1 LGKEGGNTM
10 IPATQEPIANH
21 GRVLIVDDDRAMCQ
35 LLIDLLREEGYE
47 TDVAYE
53 GETALQKSRQSYFDL
68 TITDLMMPK
77 MRGVELV
84 QRLREI
90 DNGALVLLITGF
102 GTIESAVEAMRAGAF
117 HYVTKPFRNEE
128 ILIQI
133 KRALEQKRLEQEV
146 QRLRTEVRAHHRFQ
160 NIIGQSVAMQK
171 ILETVAQVSDLPAN
185 ILIEGE
191 SGTGK
196 ELIARAIHANSSRAS
211 GPFIA
216 VNCAAIPETL
226 LESELFG
233 YVRGAFTD
241 ARKDRSGLFRE
252 ANGGTLFL
260 DEIGELPV
268 TLQTKLLRVL
278 EDKEVRPLGANQ
290 GEKDDTRV
298 LSASNRNLEE
308 LVRSDKFRQDL
319 YYRLNVIR
327 IELPPLRH
335 RGDDVPL
342 LVRHFVEKFAAG
354 AKHQVDGIDAEAL
367 AALKNYDWP
376 GNIRELE
383 HMIER
388 AVLLGKGSRIGLQDL
403 PANVVA
409 DGESSVVLAQALT
422 RQLTLRDLE
431 REYVAKVLDATNGNK
446 TEAAK
451 ILGVDRTTLY
461 RKLEEYKLKD
471 DQ

>member
-1 LGKEGGNTM
+1 M
-10 IPATQEPIANH
+10 IPAVQAPIDIN

-35 LLIDLLREEGYE
+35 LLIDLLGEEGYE
-47 TDVAYE
+47 TDVAYD
-53 GETALQKSRQSYFDL
+53 GEMALHKYRASRFDL

-77 MRGVELV
+77 MRGIELV

-90 DNGALVLLITGF
+90 DDGALVLLITAF

-117 HYVTKPFRNEE
+117 HYVTKPFHNEE
-128 ILIQI
+128 ILIQV
-133 KRALEQKRLEQEV
+133 KRALEQKRLEQEL
-146 QRLRTEVRAHHRFQ
+146 QRLRTEVQARNRFQ
-160 NIIGQSVAMQK
+160 NIIGQSAAMQK
-171 ILETVAQVSDLPAN
+171 ILEIVAQVKDLPAN

-196 ELIARAIHANSSRAS
+196 ELVARAIHASSSRAS

-252 ANGGTLFL
+252 ANGGMIFL
-260 DEIGELPV
+260 DEISEMP
-268 TLQTKLLRVL
+268 TSLQSKLLRVL
-278 EDKEVRPLGANQ
+278 EDKEVRPLGANH
-290 GEKDDTRV
+290 GEKIDARV
-298 LSASNRNLEE
+298 LSASNRNLQEQ
-308 LVRSDKFRQDL
+308 VRSGKFRQDL

-327 IELPPLRH
+327 IELPALRDRREDLPLM
-335 RGDDVPL
+335 L
-342 LVRHFVEKFAAG
+342 QHFIEKFAAA
-354 AKHQVDGIDAEAL
+354 AKRQVDGIEADAL
-367 AALKNYDWP
+367 AALKSYDWP

-383 HMIER
+383 HTIER
-388 AVLLGKGSRIGLQDL
+388 AVLLGKGSRIGLEDL
-403 PANVVA
+403 PPNVVA
-409 DGESSVVLAQALT
+409 TGQSSIVMAQALT
-422 RQLTLRDLE
+422 RQLTLHDLE
-431 REYVAKVLDATNGNK
+431 REYVAKVLESTNGNK

-471 DQ
+471 EQQ

>member
-1 LGKEGGNTM
+1 M
-10 IPATQEPIANH
+10 IPAAQEPIGKD
-21 GRVLIVDDDRAMCQ
+21 GRILVVDDDRAMCQ

-47 TDVAYE
+47 TEVAYD
-53 GETALQKSRQSYFDL
+53 GETALQKSRQSHFDL

-77 MRGVELV
+77 MRGIELV

-90 DNGALVLLITGF
+90 DSNALVLLITAF

-117 HYVTKPFRNEE
+117 HYVTKPFHNEE
-128 ILIQI
+128 MLIQV
-133 KRALEQKRLEQEV
+133 KRALEQKRLEQEL
-146 QRLRTEVRAHHRFQ
+146 QRLRTEVKAHSRFQ

-196 ELIARAIHANSSRAS
+196 ELIARAIHANSSHAS
-211 GPFIA
+211 GPFVA

-252 ANGGTLFL
+252 AHGGTLFL
-260 DEIGELPV
+260 DEISELPI

-290 GEKDDTRV
+290 GEKVDARV

-308 LVRSDKFRQDL
+308 LVRSDKFRRDL

-327 IELPPLRH
+327 IELPPLRE
-335 RGDDVPL
+335 RGDDVPIL
-342 LVRHFVEKFAAG
+342 LQHFVEKFAAG
-354 AKHQVDGIDAEAL
+354 AKRQVDGIEPEAL

-383 HMIER
+383 HAIER
-388 AVLLGKGSRIGLQDL
+388 AVFLGTGSRIGLEDL
-403 PANVVA
+403 PPNVVA
-409 DGESSVVLAQALT
+409 NGQSSVVLAQAVR

-431 REYVAKVLDATNGNK
+431 REYVAKVLEATNGNK

-471 DQ
+471 EQ